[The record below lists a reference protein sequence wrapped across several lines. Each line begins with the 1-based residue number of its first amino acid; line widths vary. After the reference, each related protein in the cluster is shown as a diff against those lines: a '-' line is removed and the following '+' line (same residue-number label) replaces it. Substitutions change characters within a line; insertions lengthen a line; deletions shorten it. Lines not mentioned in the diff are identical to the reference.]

1 MHNKTEPS
9 QTMAPETCSASN
21 FGPEIS
27 VVDLTGAFHLET
39 RSDQQGCFARPFPST
54 YCVSHDNSLTPEDRR
69 PQQKTLVVWV
79 NVVQRHLASPS
90 RGTNHGAHR
99 DGFDRLVQT
108 MTCGDLLLSALRDSP
123 PPFESIS
130 PTDAAAPVGITG
142 SKAGG
147 KGNAVGVYQAS
158 RLAGEEKPTAT

>member
-39 RSDQQGCFARPFPST
+39 RSDQQGCFARSFPST

-69 PQQKTLVVWV
+69 P
-79 NVVQRHLASPS
+79 PDS
-90 RGTNHGAHR
+90 RRPWSFGWSAGPRLEPGLSQALNTVTFLIRTWSR
-99 DGFDRLVQT
+99 DIW
-108 MTCGDLLLSALRDSP
+108 LLLVGERTMGPIGMGS
-123 PPFESIS
+123 
-130 PTDAAAPVGITG
+130 TDLF
-142 SKAGG
+142 K
-147 KGNAVGVYQAS
+147 Q
-158 RLAGEEKPTAT
+158 